1 MPENILTSSLSDEG
15 VIAQVLQGDVE
26 LYEVIM
32 RRYNQRLFRV
42 ARAILLDDME
52 AEDVVQQT
60 YVNAFEHLDQFEAR
74 SKFSTWLT
82 KIAINAA
89 LARSRQ
95 HRRLTELDADERP
108 DHAPNSLKSAGPN
121 PEQQAMETE
130 IRALLESAVDRLPEA
145 YRCVFVL
152 RAIEG
157 MTTPQTAECLE
168 LSQETVKIRMHRAR
182 ATLRRDLVKRL
193 GAASTNA
200 FPFLGYRCDRIV
212 HAVMFRIRER
222 QIRFTS

>member
-1 MPENILTSSLSDEG
+1 MQENLVTSPLTDEEL
-15 VIAQVLQGDVE
+15 IARVVQGDVE

-32 RRYNQRLFRV
+32 RRYNQRLYRIT
-42 ARAILLDDME
+42 RAILLDSSD
-52 AEDVVQQT
+52 AEDVVQQA
-60 YVNAFEHLDQFEAR
+60 YINAFEHLDQFEAR

-95 HRRLTELDADERP
+95 YRRFKELDADNRP
-108 DHAPNSLKSAGPN
+108 DQAITLLKSSEPS
-121 PEQQAMETE
+121 PEQQAMEQE
-130 IRALLESAVDRLPEA
+130 IRSVLEAAIDTLPET

-168 LSQETVKIRMHRAR
+168 VSQETVKIRLHRAR
-182 ATLRRDLVKRL
+182 ALLRRELVKRL
-193 GAASTNA
+193 GAASSSA

-212 HAVMFRIRER
+212 QAVMFRIREQHAR
-222 QIRFTS
+222 STL